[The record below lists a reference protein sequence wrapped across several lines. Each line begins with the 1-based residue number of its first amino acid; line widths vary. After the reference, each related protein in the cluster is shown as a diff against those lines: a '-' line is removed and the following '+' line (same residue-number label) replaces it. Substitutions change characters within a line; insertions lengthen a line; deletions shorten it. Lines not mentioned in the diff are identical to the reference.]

1 MGSAQPNARTGL
13 IAFGSNK
20 VKQKMFAGSLL
31 GLLISCFVSGPLL
44 AQGFREAPRAP
55 AAGSIAPIQ
64 APNSGPRVLEAQS
77 AGASA
82 NQASTA
88 QSASG
93 AVKAPSSDMSV
104 EDMIKALSGG
114 TSQPGSPST
123 VTNAQSLNKASP
135 GGPNSPAAATGS
147 IQDPAKQLQSPPG
160 LNNAGAMV
168 DLTIQFAFDS
178 ATILEESKGLL
189 ERLAKALNAP
199 QLQSLRFVVEGHTDG
214 VGNKTYNDQLSARRA
229 QSVVDF
235 LVTQG
240 VSVNRLRSTGKG
252 FAELLYPQDPKAA
265 ANRRVRIKVGV

>member
-1 MGSAQPNARTGL
+1 M
-13 IAFGSNK
+13 
-20 VKQKMFAGSLL
+20 
-31 GLLISCFVSGPLL
+31 
-44 AQGFREAPRAP
+44 
-55 AAGSIAPIQ
+55 
-64 APNSGPRVLEAQS
+64 LEAQS

-147 IQDPAKQLQSPPG
+147 IQ
-160 LNNAGAMV
+160 
-168 DLTIQFAFDS
+168 
-178 ATILEESKGLL
+178 E
-189 ERLAKALNAP
+189 
-199 QLQSLRFVVEGHTDG
+199 
-214 VGNKTYNDQLSARRA
+214 NKTYNDQLSARRA

>member
-1 MGSAQPNARTGL
+1 MVEKTSIGA
-13 IAFGSNK
+13 
-20 VKQKMFAGSLL
+20 VL
-31 GLLISCFVSGPLL
+31 GLVISCLVSEVSL

-123 VTNAQSLNKASP
+123 VTNAQSLNKTNP

>member
-1 MGSAQPNARTGL
+1 
-13 IAFGSNK
+13 
-20 VKQKMFAGSLL
+20 
-31 GLLISCFVSGPLL
+31 
-44 AQGFREAPRAP
+44 
-55 AAGSIAPIQ
+55 
-64 APNSGPRVLEAQS
+64 
-77 AGASA
+77 
-82 NQASTA
+82 
-88 QSASG
+88 
-93 AVKAPSSDMSV
+93 MSV

-114 TSQPGSPST
+114 SNQPGSPST
-123 VTNAQSLNKASP
+123 TPNTQALNKTSP
-135 GGPNSPAAATGS
+135 GAPNTPAAATGS

-214 VGNKTYNDQLSARRA
+214 VGNKAYNDQLSARRA